1 MAPSTRTA
9 VLLQYLAEVAPD
21 LELFSYYQLLG
32 VAADASPGAVRAAF
46 YQKAAELHPD
56 RFPGLTDARTREQLV
71 SIYARIAEGYRILS
85 DARKRAAYDQG
96 LAEGRTRYAEGER
109 ERKGPRNPEESL
121 TNEQAKK
128 FLRLALQARSAG
140 DLKGAAMNLG
150 FARSFEPGAEVLASL
165 AAEIERK
172 QKEQSKVT
180 GGEPK

>member
-1 MAPSTRTA
+1 MAPEMEIDERIA
-9 VLLQYLAEVAPD
+9 ALLQYLAEVAPD

-32 VAADASPGAVRAAF
+32 LPDDARPDAVRAAF

-56 RFPGLTDARTREQLV
+56 RFPGLTDARAREQLV

-85 DARKRAAYDQG
+85 DSRKRAAYDQG

-121 TNEQAKK
+121 TSEQAKK
-128 FLRLALQARSAG
+128 FLRLALQARNAG

-150 FARSFEPGAEVLASL
+150 FARSFEPGAEVLATL
-165 AAEIERK
+165 TAQID
-172 QKEQSKVT
+172 EQAKRT
-180 GGEPK
+180 GGGPK

>member
-1 MAPSTRTA
+1 MATDERTTA
-9 VLLQYLAEVAPD
+9 LLRYLAEVAPD

-32 VAADASPGAVRAAF
+32 VPEDASPAAVRAAF
-46 YQKAAELHPD
+46 YGKAAELHPD
-56 RFPGLTDARTREQLV
+56 RFPDLTDARVREQLV

-96 LAEGRTRYAEGER
+96 LAEGRTRFAEGER

-121 TNEQAKK
+121 TSEQAKK
-128 FLRLALQARSAG
+128 FLRLALQARTAG

-165 AAEIERK
+165 AAQLDQLARPA
-172 QKEQSKVT
+172 
-180 GGEPK
+180 GGAK